1 MIPLPK
7 AYDVLTMLSAILRK
21 PVSRVVDPVAVFL
34 LRIGITPNGMTFFGS
49 LGTSAMALWLWP
61 QGEYFW
67 GTMGVIAFIF
77 SDLLDGTM
85 ARISKKSSQWGA
97 FFDSTIDRVV
107 DVALIGALLL
117 SLLKTDDRLALVV
130 FAALIGGFLVSYVKA
145 RAQAL
150 GLECDGGFAERAE
163 RVIILLT
170 AVGFAGLGVPY
181 ILAIGIWIL
190 AISSL
195 ATFVF
200 RVYQVW
206 KQR

>member
-1 MIPLPK
+1 
-7 AYDVLTMLSAILRK
+7 MLSAILRK

-85 ARISKKSSQWGA
+85 ARISKKSSLWGA

>member
-1 MIPLPK
+1 
-7 AYDVLTMLSAILRK
+7 MLSAILRK

-34 LRIGITPNGMTFFGS
+34 LRLGITPNGMTFFGS

-117 SLLKTDDRLALVV
+117 SLLKTDDRLALVAFV
-130 FAALIGGFLVSYVKA
+130 ALIGGFLVSYVKA

-150 GLECDGGFAERAE
+150 SLECDGGFAERAE

-170 AVGFAGLGVPY
+170 AVGFAGLGIPY

>member
-1 MIPLPK
+1 
-7 AYDVLTMLSAILRK
+7 MLSAILRK

-117 SLLKTDDRLALVV
+117 SLLKTDDRLALVAFV
-130 FAALIGGFLVSYVKA
+130 ALIGGFLVSYVKA

-150 GLECDGGFAERAE
+150 SFECDGGFAERAE

-170 AVGFAGLGVPY
+170 AVGFAGLGIPY

-190 AISSL
+190 AISSF

>member
-1 MIPLPK
+1 
-7 AYDVLTMLSAILRK
+7 MLSAILRK

-117 SLLKTDDRLALVV
+117 SLLKTDDRLALVA

-150 GLECDGGFAERAE
+150 SLECDGGFAERAE

-181 ILAIGIWIL
+181 ILAIGIWFL

>member
-1 MIPLPK
+1 
-7 AYDVLTMLSAILRK
+7 MLSAILRK
-21 PVSRVVDPVAVFL
+21 PVSRVVDPVAVLL

-117 SLLKTDDRLALVV
+117 SLLKTDDRLALVA

>member
-117 SLLKTDDRLALVV
+117 SLLKTDDRLALVA

>member
-1 MIPLPK
+1 
-7 AYDVLTMLSAILRK
+7 MLSAILRK

-117 SLLKTDDRLALVV
+117 SLLKNDDRLALVA

>member
-1 MIPLPK
+1 
-7 AYDVLTMLSAILRK
+7 MLSAILRK

-117 SLLKTDDRLALVV
+117 SLLKTDDRLALVA
-130 FAALIGGFLVSYVKA
+130 FAALIGGFFVSYVKA

-150 GLECDGGFAERAE
+150 SLECDGGFAERAE

>member
-1 MIPLPK
+1 
-7 AYDVLTMLSAILRK
+7 MLSAILRK

-117 SLLKTDDRLALVV
+117 SLLKTEDRLALVA

>member
-1 MIPLPK
+1 
-7 AYDVLTMLSAILRK
+7 MLSAILRK

-117 SLLKTDDRLALVV
+117 SLLKTEDRLALVA

-150 GLECDGGFAERAE
+150 SLECDGGFAERAE

>member
-1 MIPLPK
+1 
-7 AYDVLTMLSAILRK
+7 MLSAILRK

-117 SLLKTDDRLALVV
+117 SLIKTDDRLALVA

-190 AISSL
+190 AVSSL

>member
-1 MIPLPK
+1 
-7 AYDVLTMLSAILRK
+7 MLSAILRK

-117 SLLKTDDRLALVV
+117 SLIKTDDRLALVA

-150 GLECDGGFAERAE
+150 SLECDGGFAERAE

>member
-1 MIPLPK
+1 
-7 AYDVLTMLSAILRK
+7 
-21 PVSRVVDPVAVFL
+21 
-34 LRIGITPNGMTFFGS
+34 MTFFGS

-117 SLLKTDDRLALVV
+117 SLLKTDDRLALVA

-150 GLECDGGFAERAE
+150 SLECDGGFAERAE

>member
-1 MIPLPK
+1 
-7 AYDVLTMLSAILRK
+7 MLSAILRK

-61 QGEYFW
+61 QGECFW

-117 SLLKTDDRLALVV
+117 SLLKTDDRLALVA

-150 GLECDGGFAERAE
+150 SLECDGGFAERAE

>member
-1 MIPLPK
+1 
-7 AYDVLTMLSAILRK
+7 MLSAILRK

-117 SLLKTDDRLALVV
+117 SLLKSDDQLAIVA

-163 RVIILLT
+163 RIIILLT

-190 AISSL
+190 AISSV
-195 ATFVF
+195 ATFIF
-200 RVYQVW
+200 RVYKVW

>member
-1 MIPLPK
+1 
-7 AYDVLTMLSAILRK
+7 MLSAILRK
-21 PVSRVVDPVAVFL
+21 PVARVVDPVAVLL
-34 LRIGITPNGMTFFGS
+34 LRIGVTPNGMTFFGS
-49 LGTSAMALWLWP
+49 LGTCGIALWLWP

-67 GTMGVIAFIF
+67 GTMGVIAFVF

-85 ARISKKSSQWGA
+85 ARISKKSSLWGA

-117 SLLKTDDRLALVV
+117 SLLKTDDRLALVAFV
-130 FAALIGGFLVSYVKA
+130 ALIGGFLVSYVKA

-150 GLECDGGFAERAE
+150 SFTCDGGFAERAE

-181 ILAIGIWIL
+181 ILAVGVWVL
-190 AISSL
+190 AVSSL

>member
-1 MIPLPK
+1 
-7 AYDVLTMLSAILRK
+7 MLSAILRK

-117 SLLKTDDRLALVV
+117 SLLKTDDRLALVA

-145 RAQAL
+145 RAQSL
-150 GLECDGGFAERAE
+150 SLECDGGFAERAE

>member
-1 MIPLPK
+1 
-7 AYDVLTMLSAILRK
+7 MLSAILRK
-21 PVSRVVDPVAVFL
+21 PVSRVVYPVAVFL

-117 SLLKTDDRLALVV
+117 SLLKSDDRLAIVA

-145 RAQAL
+145 RAQAVSL
-150 GLECDGGFAERAE
+150 DCDGGFAERAE
-163 RVIILLT
+163 RIIILLT

-190 AISSL
+190 AISSV
-195 ATFVF
+195 ATFIF

>member
-1 MIPLPK
+1 
-7 AYDVLTMLSAILRK
+7 MLSAILRK

-117 SLLKTDDRLALVV
+117 SLLKNDDRLTLVA

>member
-1 MIPLPK
+1 
-7 AYDVLTMLSAILRK
+7 
-21 PVSRVVDPVAVFL
+21 
-34 LRIGITPNGMTFFGS
+34 
-49 LGTSAMALWLWP
+49 MAL
-61 QGEYFW
+61 
-67 GTMGVIAFIF
+67 
-77 SDLLDGTM
+77 
-85 ARISKKSSQWGA
+85 
-97 FFDSTIDRVV
+97 
-107 DVALIGALLL
+107 VA
-117 SLLKTDDRLALVV
+117 

>member
-1 MIPLPK
+1 
-7 AYDVLTMLSAILRK
+7 MLSAILRK
-21 PVSRVVDPVAVFL
+21 PVARVVDPVAVLL
-34 LRIGITPNGMTFFGS
+34 LRIGVTPNGMTFFGS
-49 LGTSAMALWLWP
+49 LGTCGIALWLWP

-85 ARISKKSSQWGA
+85 ARISKKSTQWGA

-117 SLLKTDDRLALVV
+117 SLLKTDDRLAVV
-130 FAALIGGFLVSYVKA
+130 AFTALIGGFLVSYVKA

-150 GLECDGGFAERAE
+150 SFNCDGGFAERAE

-190 AISSL
+190 AITSL

-200 RVYQVW
+200 RVHQVW

>member
-1 MIPLPK
+1 
-7 AYDVLTMLSAILRK
+7 MLSAILRK

-49 LGTSAMALWLWP
+49 LGTSAVALWLWP

-117 SLLKTDDRLALVV
+117 SLLRTDDRLALVA

>member
-1 MIPLPK
+1 
-7 AYDVLTMLSAILRK
+7 MLSAILRK
-21 PVSRVVDPVAVFL
+21 PVSRVVDPVAVLL
-34 LRIGITPNGMTFFGS
+34 LRLGVTPNGMTFVGS

-67 GTMGVIAFIF
+67 GTMGVIAFVF

-117 SLLKTDDRLALVV
+117 SLLKTDDRLALVA
-130 FAALIGGFLVSYVKA
+130 FAALVGGFLVSYVKA

-150 GLECDGGFAERAE
+150 SFDCDGGLAERAE

-181 ILAIGIWIL
+181 ILAVGVWIL

-195 ATFVF
+195 ATFIF
-200 RVYQVW
+200 RVHQVW

>member
-1 MIPLPK
+1 
-7 AYDVLTMLSAILRK
+7 MLSAILRK

-117 SLLKTDDRLALVV
+117 SLLKTDDRLALVAFV
-130 FAALIGGFLVSYVKA
+130 ALIGGFLVSYVKA

-150 GLECDGGFAERAE
+150 SLECDGGFAERAE

>member
-1 MIPLPK
+1 
-7 AYDVLTMLSAILRK
+7 MLSAILRK
-21 PVSRVVDPVAVFL
+21 PVSRVVDPVAVLL
-34 LRIGITPNGMTFFGS
+34 LRLGVTPNGMTFVGS

-67 GTMGVIAFIF
+67 GTMGVIAFVF

-117 SLLKTDDRLALVV
+117 SLLKTDDRLALVA
-130 FAALIGGFLVSYVKA
+130 FAALVGGFLVSYVKA

-150 GLECDGGFAERAE
+150 SFDCDGGLAERAE

-170 AVGFAGLGVPY
+170 AVGFAGLRVPY
-181 ILAIGIWIL
+181 ILAVGVWIL

-195 ATFVF
+195 ATFIF
-200 RVYQVW
+200 RVHQVW

>member
-1 MIPLPK
+1 
-7 AYDVLTMLSAILRK
+7 MLSAILRK
-21 PVSRVVDPVAVFL
+21 PVARVVDPVAVLL
-34 LRIGITPNGMTFFGS
+34 LRIGVTPNGMTFFGS
-49 LGTSAMALWLWP
+49 LGTCGIALWLWP

-67 GTMGVIAFIF
+67 GTIGVIVFIF

-85 ARISKKSSQWGA
+85 ARISKKSTQWGA

-117 SLLKTDDRLALVV
+117 SLLKTDDRLAVV
-130 FAALIGGFLVSYVKA
+130 AFTALIGGFLVSYVKA

-150 GLECDGGFAERAE
+150 SFNCDGGFAERAE

-181 ILAIGIWIL
+181 ILAIGVWIL
-190 AISSL
+190 AITSL

-200 RVYQVW
+200 RVHQVW

>member
-1 MIPLPK
+1 
-7 AYDVLTMLSAILRK
+7 MLSAILRK

-107 DVALIGALLL
+107 DIALIGALLL
-117 SLLKTDDRLALVV
+117 SLLKTDDRLALVA

-150 GLECDGGFAERAE
+150 SLECDGGFAERAE

>member
-1 MIPLPK
+1 
-7 AYDVLTMLSAILRK
+7 MLSAILRK

-117 SLLKTDDRLALVV
+117 SLLKTDDLLALVA

>member
-1 MIPLPK
+1 
-7 AYDVLTMLSAILRK
+7 MLSAILRK

>member
-117 SLLKTDDRLALVV
+117 SLLKTDDRLALVA

-150 GLECDGGFAERAE
+150 SLECDGGFAERAE

>member
-21 PVSRVVDPVAVFL
+21 PVSRVVDPVAVLL

-117 SLLKTDDRLALVV
+117 SLLKTDDRLALVA

-200 RVYQVW
+200 RVHQVW

>member
-1 MIPLPK
+1 
-7 AYDVLTMLSAILRK
+7 MLSAILRK

-85 ARISKKSSQWGA
+85 DRISKKSSQWGA

-117 SLLKTDDRLALVV
+117 SLLKSDDRLAIVA

-145 RAQAL
+145 RAQAVSL
-150 GLECDGGFAERAE
+150 DCDGGFAERAE
-163 RVIILLT
+163 RIIILLT

-190 AISSL
+190 AISSV
-195 ATFVF
+195 ATFIF

>member
-1 MIPLPK
+1 
-7 AYDVLTMLSAILRK
+7 MLSAILRK

-117 SLLKTDDRLALVV
+117 SLLKTDDRLALVAFV
-130 FAALIGGFLVSYVKA
+130 ALIGGFLVSYVKA

-150 GLECDGGFAERAE
+150 SLECDGGFAERAE

-170 AVGFAGLGVPY
+170 AVGFAGLGIPY

>member
-1 MIPLPK
+1 
-7 AYDVLTMLSAILRK
+7 MLSAILRK

-117 SLLKTDDRLALVV
+117 SLLKSDDRLAIVA

-145 RAQAL
+145 RAQAVS
-150 GLECDGGFAERAE
+150 LECDGGFAERAE
-163 RVIILLT
+163 RIIILLT

-190 AISSL
+190 AISSV
-195 ATFVF
+195 ATFIF
-200 RVYQVW
+200 RVYKVW

>member
-1 MIPLPK
+1 
-7 AYDVLTMLSAILRK
+7 MLSAILRK
-21 PVSRVVDPVAVFL
+21 PISRVVDPVAVLL

-67 GTMGVIAFIF
+67 GTLGVMAFIF

-85 ARISKKSSQWGA
+85 ARISKKSTQWGA

-107 DVALIGALLL
+107 DVALIGALVL
-117 SLLKTDDRLALVV
+117 SLLKTDDRLAVV
-130 FAALIGGFLVSYVKA
+130 AFAALIGGFLVSYVKA
-145 RAQAL
+145 RAEAL
-150 GLECDGGFAERAE
+150 SFSCDGGFAERAE

-181 ILAIGIWIL
+181 ILAVGIWIL
-190 AISSL
+190 AISSF
-195 ATFVF
+195 ATFIF
-200 RVYQVW
+200 RVHQVW

>member
-1 MIPLPK
+1 
-7 AYDVLTMLSAILRK
+7 MLSAILRK
-21 PVSRVVDPVAVFL
+21 PVARVVDPVAVLL
-34 LRIGITPNGMTFFGS
+34 LRIGVTPNGMTFFGS
-49 LGTSAMALWLWP
+49 LGTCGIALWLWP
-61 QGEYFW
+61 QEEYFW

-85 ARISKKSSQWGA
+85 ARISKKSTQWGA

-117 SLLKTDDRLALVV
+117 SLLKTDDRLAVV
-130 FAALIGGFLVSYVKA
+130 AFTALIGGFLVSYVKA

-150 GLECDGGFAERAE
+150 SLECDGGFAERAE

-190 AISSL
+190 AITSL

-200 RVYQVW
+200 RVHQVW

>member
-1 MIPLPK
+1 
-7 AYDVLTMLSAILRK
+7 MLSAILRK

-117 SLLKTDDRLALVV
+117 SLLKTDDRLALVA

-150 GLECDGGFAERAE
+150 SLECDGGFAERAQ